1 MMIANFTWT
10 GTPRTTC
17 RIERQET
24 GFEVSFSVVGETAHY
39 PEDPA
44 APLNREFG
52 GVHCQLPAAVVEAA
66 KGRISRPHGPR
77 EFTRAGWELFGSHC
91 GMTYPQEREYFVSL
105 RRRVEDALRKGNE
118 EAVLEAALL
127 LGVRM

>member
-1 MMIANFTWT
+1 MIANFTWS
-10 GTPRTTC
+10 GTPRIDC
-17 RIERQET
+17 RIERQDS

-39 PEDPA
+39 PECPA
-44 APLNREFG
+44 YRLNRELG
-52 GVHCQLPAAVVEAA
+52 GVFRQLPPAVVEAA

-77 EFTRAGWELFGSHC
+77 EFTRAGWELFGSHR
-91 GMTYPQEREYFVSL
+91 GLTFSNEREYFVSL

-118 EAVLEAALL
+118 EAVLEAAIL